1 MITYRYTDV
10 APLYGET
17 RPYSSLTA
25 DECAWWDAI
34 LARLQAVVD
43 AAHELDADT
52 HAAIIAA
59 GADTRDLES
68 CARAQERAL
77 SEALA

>member
-1 MITYRYTDV
+1 MTTITYRYTDV

-25 DECAWWDAI
+25 DECVWWDSI
-34 LARLQAVVD
+34 LARLQAVAD
-43 AAHELDADT
+43 ADLDADT
-52 HAAIIAA
+52 RAQVIAA
-59 GADTRDLES
+59 GAAASDLES
-68 CARAQERAL
+68 CVSAQELAL

>member
-1 MITYRYTDV
+1 MTTITYRYTDV

-25 DECAWWDAI
+25 DERAWWDAI
-34 LARLQAVVD
+34 LARLQAVAD
-43 AAHELDADT
+43 ADLDADA

-68 CARAQERAL
+68 CVCAQERAL